1 MTLVSLF
8 INWDVSPELI
18 SLGGFSIRYY
28 GLLFAL
34 AFVCGY
40 KVEEKMFGRVKP
52 TMVGQVVD
60 IRGSCHG
67 NRGPVGTLFLL

>member
-40 KVEEKMFGRVKP
+40 KVEEKMFKSEGL
-52 TMVGQVVD
+52 
-60 IRGSCHG
+60 S
-67 NRGPVGTLFLL
+67 

>member
-40 KVEEKMFGRVKP
+40 KVEEKMFKSE
-52 TMVGQVVD
+52 VVD

-67 NRGPVGTLFLL
+67 NRGPVGTLFFL